1 MTADTRVTEEKLAEV
16 RKALALKDTEP
27 IDKTVK
33 IIDDGTQLSIR
44 IPKDFAEVLKLKE
57 NKNKFRFKFTFIKP
71 AYASKDNTPKLKGE
85 LIEADD

>member
-16 RKALALKDTEP
+16 RKVLASEDAEP
-27 IDKTVK
+27 IEKVVK